1 MNREASRG
9 RKAGGRD
16 RLGERQAS
24 PVREQ
29 KGSRSARPTAAL
41 HGRPRTARPP
51 RFSGPNEARAAARFR
66 IVAPKQGSLFSEVGP
81 EFMQGPGAPR
91 LGHLGELLLQKGGL
105 CSVGGFGLFAA
116 WFEGV

>member
-1 MNREASRG
+1 M
-9 RKAGGRD
+9 
-16 RLGERQAS
+16 
-24 PVREQ
+24 
-29 KGSRSARPTAAL
+29 
-41 HGRPRTARPP
+41 
-51 RFSGPNEARAAARFR
+51 
-66 IVAPKQGSLFSEVGP
+66 APKQGSLFSEVGP